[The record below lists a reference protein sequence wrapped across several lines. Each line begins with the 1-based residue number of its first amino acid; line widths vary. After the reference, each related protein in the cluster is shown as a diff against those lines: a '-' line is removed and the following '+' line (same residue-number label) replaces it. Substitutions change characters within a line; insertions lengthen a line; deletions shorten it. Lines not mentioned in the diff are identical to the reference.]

1 MEYGTFGQGLDAE
14 ATAPGKEA
22 LVLIGYDNNKTGKE
36 SKSWN
41 ALYVNLVVIYLL
53 LLLLMLSLY
62 PILLKEVVVVSGV

>member
-36 SKSWN
+36 SKK
-41 ALYVNLVVIYLL
+41 LECTIR
-53 LLLLMLSLY
+53 
-62 PILLKEVVVVSGV
+62 IFC